1 MPEFITHS
9 VKLLSFTPDAEKLI
23 ERAGRVCWKSEDKMG
38 PDSSARFLKML
49 MGKNHLSVLEHA
61 SATFQITTDR
71 AIANEIVRHRTGKF
85 SQESTRY
92 CNYGK
97 KGIRFVTPTEL
108 AKLSDD
114 DALTALDDLTCLCM
128 TAVSTYESMLRK
140 GCKPE
145 IARAALPLCL
155 ATDIAVTMDFRNWL
169 NFLDLRTAN
178 AAHPDMRVVANL
190 IHEELKLIAP
200 NIFA

>member
-92 CNYGK
+92 CNYDK
-97 KGIRFVTPTEL
+97 KGIKFITPTEL
-108 AKLSDD
+108 EKLSGE
-114 DALTALDDLTCLCM
+114 TTFTPLDEWAGACLV
-128 TAVSTYESMLRK
+128 AASAYESLLRK

-145 IARAALPLCL
+145 IARAVLPLCL
-155 ATDIAVTMDFRNWL
+155 ATDIVVTMDFRNWL
-169 NFLDLRTAN
+169 HFLDLRTAN

>member
-1 MPEFITHS
+1 
-9 VKLLSFTPDAEKLI
+9 
-23 ERAGRVCWKSEDKMG
+23 MG

-92 CNYGK
+92 VNYSK
-97 KGIRFVTPTEL
+97 KGIRFITPTDL
-108 AKLSDD
+108 ADLSDD
-114 DALTALDDLTCLCM
+114 TCYTALDELNCLCM
-128 TAVSTYESMLRK
+128 AAVSTYESMLRK
-140 GCKPE
+140 GCKPDT
-145 IARAALPLCL
+145 ARAALPLCL
-155 ATDIAVTMDFRNWL
+155 ATDIVVTMDFRNWL
-169 NFLDLRTAN
+169 HFLDLRTAN